1 MKKTVPKKVYYAVGA
16 AAAFFGIIVYS
27 LLDPASNFFPRCP
40 VNMLTGLKCPGC
52 GSQRALHQLL
62 HLNIAE
68 AIEYNALMVFSI
80 PILLFLLFANF
91 FGEKYPKV
99 FSASRSPLF
108 SRIVLAVILA
118 WTILR
123 NIFSL

>member
-1 MKKTVPKKVYYAVGA
+1 
-16 AAAFFGIIVYS
+16 
-27 LLDPASNFFPRCP
+27 
-40 VNMLTGLKCPGC
+40 MLTGLKCPGC

-91 FGEKYPKV
+91 FGDKYPKV

-108 SRIVLAVILA
+108 SRFVLAVILA

>member
-1 MKKTVPKKVYYAVGA
+1 MKNTVPKKVYYALGA
-16 AAAFFGIIVYS
+16 VIAFFGIIVYS
-27 LLDPASNFFPRCP
+27 ALDPASNLFPRCP

-62 HLNIAE
+62 HLNIVKAM
-68 AIEYNALMVFSI
+68 EYNALMVFSI

-91 FGEKYPKV
+91 FGDKYPKV

-108 SRIVLAVILA
+108 SRFVLVVILA
-118 WTILR
+118 WTVLR